1 MACRH
6 LRFDLADLASQEW
19 VPMALREATCM
30 LRRSNP
36 EKWNQ
41 VLRCRGVEVGEDE
54 IHCMHNLE
62 GSWGV
67 CPLYRERQAAQGV
80 RDAAAA
86 ETSPPGDAPQ
96 GAEQDEDDVP
106 RNEHGYP
113 LNV

>member
-6 LRFDLADLASQEW
+6 LRFDPAAFAAEEW

-41 VLRCRGVEVGEDE
+41 VLRCQGHEVEGDDV
-54 IHCMHNLE
+54 HCLHNLE
-62 GSWGV
+62 GTYHV
-67 CPLYRERQAAQGV
+67 CPLFRDRQAASAS
-80 RDAAAA
+80 R
-86 ETSPPGDAPQ
+86 PAPEPVDPQ
-96 GAEQDEDDVP
+96 SEADEDDVP

-113 LNV
+113 LRL

>member
-6 LRFDLADLASQEW
+6 LRFDPAAFAGEEW

-41 VLRCRGVEVGEDE
+41 VLRCRGHEVEGDDV
-54 IHCMHNLE
+54 HCLHNLE
-62 GSWGV
+62 GTWDV
-67 CPLYRERQAAQGV
+67 CPLYRQRQQAEAKPAPEPVDG
-80 RDAAAA
+80 AA
-86 ETSPPGDAPQ
+86 EDK
-96 GAEQDEDDVP
+96 EDDVP

-113 LNV
+113 LRL